1 VSRQRRKR
9 LKRVVVILI
18 LAFVILYVGQIAF
31 YSARETYDTVSVPV
45 GLHDQIDVSVFLG
58 ATPADKYIP
67 ALGMVRIFAGK
78 PLRIEARY
86 KSQRD
91 YRGIEEQEEV
101 KLDLTYTTVDTEK
114 KMYHLYVNV
123 FEKPFEFRK

>member
-1 VSRQRRKR
+1 VSRQRRKSV
-9 LKRVVVILI
+9 KRVVVILV
-18 LAFVILYVGQIAF
+18 LAFVVLYVGQIAF

-45 GLHDQIDVSVFLG
+45 GLHDQIDVSILLG
-58 ATPADKYIP
+58 ATPADKYVP
-67 ALGMVRIFAGK
+67 GLGMVRIFTGK

-91 YRGIEEQEEV
+91 YRGIEKLEEV
-101 KLDLTYTTVDTEK
+101 KLDLTQTTVDSEK
-114 KMYHLYVNV
+114 YYVYVNV